1 MFRWRSP
8 FRIGCDI
15 CFYGDPVKTVE
26 YAVRA
31 ERDGFPVVSV
41 PDHTF
46 HRPGY
51 GEPPP
56 FDAFTVLAAI
66 AVRTRHVTLM
76 PVVSECLRRH
86 PVMVAQAFSTMD
98 HLSGGRVALGLGA
111 GEAFNVDPIAEIDFS
126 KPFTRLRESVELIKR
141 LWTSDEPVTY
151 KGETLEL
158 RDAPP
163 IIKPLQRPH
172 PPIYVGGMGRRV
184 RRFVGEACDGWMPW
198 LYTPETYR
206 ADLKEIEAGCRAAGR
221 SLDDIDLGLNI
232 RAVVLKD
239 GDEARRVAEPGNRIA
254 LALRPRLL
262 EALGYPELARMGE
275 MIWSSTFTDDHMARI
290 REVARRIPSE
300 IVEKAAIVG
309 TPDEAIEQIEEFKRA
324 GVKLL
329 ALTLMTARFEETERL
344 FRERI
349 LPYFAEES

>member
-1 MFRWRSP
+1 LKWKSP

-15 CFYGDPVKTVE
+15 CLYGDPVKTVE
-26 YAVRA
+26 YALRA

-56 FDAFTVLAAI
+56 FDAFVELTAI
-66 AVRTRHVTLM
+66 AVKTRRVTIM

-86 PVMVAQAFSTMD
+86 PVMVAQAFSTLD

-126 KPFTRLRESVELIKR
+126 RPFTRLKESVELIRK
-141 LWTSDEPVTY
+141 LWTSEEPITY
-151 KGETLEL
+151 VGETVEV

-163 IIKPLQRPH
+163 IIRPLQRPH
-172 PPIYVGGMGRRV
+172 PPIYVGGMGRRI

-198 LYTPETYR
+198 LYTPETYKE
-206 ADLKEIEAGCRAAGR
+206 DLKEIEVGCREMGR
-221 SLDDIDLGLNI
+221 SLNEIDLGLNI
-232 RAVVLKD
+232 RAVVLED
-239 GDEARRVAEPGNRIA
+239 GEEARRVAEPGNRIA

-262 EALGYPELARMGE
+262 EKLGYPELARMGE
-275 MIWSSTFTDDHMARI
+275 MVWSSTFTDEHISRI
-290 REVARRIPSE
+290 KRVAEMIPSE

-309 TPDEAIEQIEEFKRA
+309 TPDEAIEQIEEFREA
-324 GVKLL
+324 GVRLL

>member
-1 MFRWRSP
+1 LEWRSP

-31 ERDGFPVVSV
+31 EKDGFPVVSV

-56 FDAFTVLAAI
+56 FDAYAVLSAI
-66 AVRTRHVTLM
+66 AVRTQRVVLM

-86 PVMVAQAFSTMD
+86 PVIVAQAFSTID

-111 GEAFNVDPIAEIDFS
+111 GEVFNVGPIAEIDFS

-141 LWTSDEPVTY
+141 LWTSDESITY
-151 KGETLEL
+151 RGETIEL

-172 PPIYVGGMGRRV
+172 PPIYVGGMGRRI

-206 ADLKEIEAGCRAAGR
+206 ADVKEIEAGCRAAGR
-221 SLDDIDLGLNI
+221 SLDEIDLGLNI
-232 RAVVLKD
+232 RAVVLED

-262 EALGYPELARMGE
+262 RALGYPELAEMGE
-275 MIWSSTFTDDHMARI
+275 MIWASTFKEDHVERI
-290 REVARRIPSE
+290 RRVAERIPAE
-300 IVEKAAIVG
+300 VVERAAIVG
-309 TPDEAIEQIEEFKRA
+309 TPDEAIEQIEEFRRA
-324 GVKLL
+324 GVRLL
-329 ALTLMTARFEETERL
+329 ALTLMTSRFEETERL
-344 FRERI
+344 FKRYI

>member
-1 MFRWRSP
+1 M
-8 FRIGCDI
+8 
-15 CFYGDPVKTVE
+15 
-26 YAVRA
+26 RA
-31 ERDGFPVVSV
+31 EKDGFPVVSV

-290 REVARRIPSE
+290 REVARLIPSE

>member
-1 MFRWRSP
+1 MEWRSP

-15 CFYGDPVKTVE
+15 CLYGNPVKTVE

-46 HRPGY
+46 HRSGY

-56 FDAFTVLAAI
+56 FDAYAVLSAI
-66 AVRTRHVTLM
+66 AVRTRRVTLM

-86 PVMVAQAFSTMD
+86 PLMVAQAFSTLD
-98 HLSGGRVALGLGA
+98 HLSEGRVALGLGA
-111 GEAFNVDPIAEIDFS
+111 GEAFNVDPIVDVDFS
-126 KPFTRLRESVELIKR
+126 KPFTRLKESVELIKR
-141 LWTSDEPVTY
+141 LWTSDRPTTY
-151 KGETLEL
+151 MGETLSL

-172 PPIYVGGMGRRV
+172 PPIYVGGMGRRI

-206 ADLKEIEAGCRAAGR
+206 EDLREIEAGCKEAGR
-221 SLDDIDLGLNI
+221 SLEEIDLGLNI
-232 RAVVLKD
+232 RAVVLED
-239 GDEARRVAEPGNRIA
+239 GEEARRVAEPGNRFA

-262 EALGYPELARMGE
+262 KALGYHELARMGE
-275 MIWSSTFTDDHMARI
+275 MIWSSTFTDEHVSRI
-290 REVARRIPSE
+290 RRAAEMIPRE
-300 IVEKAAIVG
+300 IVEEASIVG
-309 TPDEAIEQIEEFKRA
+309 TPDEAIGQIEEFKRM
-324 GVKLL
+324 GVRLL
-329 ALTLMTARFEETERL
+329 ALTLMTARFEETMRL